1 MTTAKATRL
10 SMRSALAMLLGLA
23 LSLPA
28 CGGAK
33 QKPCVD
39 KSKPAL
45 DQCNTRAEELQKQLN
60 DVKVKLAQA
69 LANPGTIKVD
79 PELLTLVGP
88 GGKKRKIVLREGTL
102 KQAQVIKV
110 FRLGKGALQACY
122 NRALKRNSSLHH
134 SSLTLNLAFKV
145 RASGTPTGISVRPNR
160 DAKMI
165 DCMKKAITRWKFPR
179 FSGQPVGVESPVTL
193 RPKG

>member
-1 MTTAKATRL
+1 MTTAT
-10 SMRSALAMLLGLA
+10 MRSALTMLLGLA

-28 CGGAK
+28 CGGK

-39 KSKPAL
+39 KSKAGL
-45 DQCNTRAEELQKQLN
+45 AKCNAQVETLQKQLN
-60 DVKVKLAQA
+60 DLKIKLAQA

-88 GGKKRKIVLREGTL
+88 GGKKRKITLREGTL
-102 KQAQVIKV
+102 KQTEVIRV

-134 SSLTLNLAFKV
+134 ASLTLNLAFKV
-145 RASGTPTGISVRPNR
+145 RASGTPMGISVRPNR
-160 DAKMI
+160 DAKMS
-165 DCMKKAITRWKFPR
+165 DCMKKAIRRWKFPR